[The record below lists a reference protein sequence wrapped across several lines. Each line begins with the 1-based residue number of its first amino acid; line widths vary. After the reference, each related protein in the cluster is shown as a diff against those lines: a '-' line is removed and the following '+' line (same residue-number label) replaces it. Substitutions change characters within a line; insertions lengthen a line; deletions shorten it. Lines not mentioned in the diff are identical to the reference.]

1 MRGWSLVA
9 VLVLASSLVL
19 LGLRW
24 RSGDDATLP
33 GGDQEIAWIHAA
45 TSGLIWDQFVRGVQR
60 FEASEEGRRLGLSAS
75 YERANLEQTTAIPE
89 IVLSRR
95 GCPQRLHLRWY
106 KLTSGT
112 DADAWVRVFRAR
124 KQPPLAIIGGSSSD
138 RARDLALALRRGW
151 DHAEAPPPVLCITT
165 ATADRVWVPEGPGSG
180 GDVPLHSLYA
190 GRTFRF
196 CFTNSQMADALVRF
210 LLDRP
215 DLALPVPERLLA
227 GMLGQTIAGQ
237 PLAAAAAGLAS
248 AVRPVLSL
256 AWEDDPYSLD
266 LAEHLR
272 HFLTR
277 RTGWPVEEYRIAY
290 STGEVLRSNRPE
302 SEALRAIAAAADRR
316 LPNPPAIL
324 LPIGERP
331 LRRVLRS
338 LAAMDPRSACEAVV
352 LTGDTL
358 SLDVVYRDR
367 GVLWPLPELPFSLIF
382 FAHEDPV
389 GWPEQ
394 TSRGDTD
401 GNNPSATHDLLLNV
415 RIIRLTTQA
424 AWREAPTGHL
434 TLVRSAD
441 EFLDGLRQNQ
451 PALFDGDGNRLGT
464 SGVYL
469 ICLRPHRPEAGM
481 GKATIQVWL
490 GRPDGS
496 SAVQTQPWQWQLVKQ
511 LHVAYGG

>member
-1 MRGWSLVA
+1 MRGWSLVV
-9 VLVLASSLVL
+9 VLVLACSLVL

-24 RSGDDATLP
+24 RSGDETRLP
-33 GGDQEIAWIHAA
+33 VGDQEIAWIHAA

-75 YERANLEQTTAIPE
+75 YERANPEQTTAIPE
-89 IVLSRR
+89 IVLSRQ
-95 GCPQRLHLRWY
+95 GCSQRLHVRWY
-106 KLTSGT
+106 KLTSAT
-112 DADAWVRVFRAR
+112 DADSWVRVFRAR

-151 DHAEAPPPVLCITT
+151 DHAETPPPVLCITT

-180 GDVPLHSLYA
+180 RDVPLHSLYA

-196 CFTNSQMADALVRF
+196 CFTNSQMADALVGF

-227 GMLGQTIAGQ
+227 GMLAQTVAGQ

-272 HFLTR
+272 QFLER
-277 RTGWPVEEYRIAY
+277 RTGWPVEEHRIAY

-302 SEALRAIAAAADRR
+302 SKALRAIASDADTR
-316 LPNPPAIL
+316 LPNPPVIL

-338 LAAMDPRSACEAVV
+338 LAAIDPRTASEAVV
-352 LTGDTL
+352 LTGDAL

-367 GVLWPLPELPFSLIF
+367 GVLWPLSELPFSLVF

-394 TSRGDTD
+394 ADAGDTD
-401 GNNPSATHDLLLNV
+401 GNDPSATHDLLLNV
-415 RIIRLTTQA
+415 RIVRLMTQA
-424 AWREAPTGHL
+424 AWREAPSGHL
-434 TLVRSAD
+434 ALARSAD
-441 EFLDGLRQNQ
+441 ELLDALRQYQ

-464 SGVYL
+464 SGAYL
-469 ICLRPHRPEAGM
+469 ICLRPHRPGAGTAE
-481 GKATIQVWL
+481 ATIQVWL
-490 GRPDGS
+490 GRLDATSDP
-496 SAVQTQPWQWQLVKQ
+496 QTQRWQWELVRQLR
-511 LHVAYGG
+511 VAYGG